1 MFIRRKRV
9 RVKRAKRSTRRR
21 GRNARRRNANTVTTL
36 RTGKQPVSDRQF
48 VRLNFVDIFQY
59 NLTVTGTLQAMRI
72 YQSSAFSPRNDG
84 NAHQPMWWDQ
94 YCPGFFSSYRCYG
107 IAYHVTFQTTNAT
120 SDWWVS
126 VRAQNNTT
134 AETSLQALMER
145 ADAQTRMG
153 GPVTARSQ
161 VVIKGYMS
169 VAKVRGES
177 KNDISTESSYRASYN
192 ANPALMAY
200 LFTYINSNAAQVLD
214 VTVRLR
220 YYLELGDRVTP
231 GSS

>member
-1 MFIRRKRV
+1 MAIRRRRV
-9 RVKRAKRSTRRR
+9 RVKRPKRTRRY
-21 GRNARRRNANTVTTL
+21 ARKRKTNKIVTV
-36 RTGKQPVSDRQF
+36 RTGSQPVADRQF
-48 VRLNFVDIFQY
+48 VKLNFVDIFQY
-59 NLTVTGTLQAMRI
+59 NLTVTGTLQAMRL
-72 YQSSAFSPRNDG
+72 YQSSAFSPRQDG
-84 NAHQPMWWDQ
+84 NAHQPMWYDQ

-107 IAYHVTFQTTNAT
+107 VAYHVTFQTTNAT

-126 VRAQNNTT
+126 VRAQNSTT

-161 VVIKGYMS
+161 IVIKGYMS
-169 VAKVRGES
+169 VAKVRGCS
-177 KNDISTESSYRASYN
+177 KNDVSTEDDYRAAYN

-200 LFTYINSNAAQVLD
+200 LVTYINSNAAQVLD
-214 VTVRLR
+214 ITVRLR
-220 YYLELGDRVTP
+220 YYLELGDRITP